1 MTTKY
6 ICDFCK
12 KEYDKTKVWRTRSSP
27 DSDRHICIDCM
38 IVRIRDMADGLG
50 YLDLRNKPPEVV
62 FAVHNELA
70 ECYVR
75 LNTTLE
81 EAKKIKRTIGR

>member
-1 MTTKY
+1 M
-6 ICDFCK
+6 
-12 KEYDKTKVWRTRSSP
+12 
-27 DSDRHICIDCM
+27 DCM

-50 YLDLRNKPPEVV
+50 YLNLKDKPPEVV

-75 LNTTLE
+75 LNETVE
-81 EAKKIKRTIGR
+81 EVKRIKRTIGY

>member
-12 KEYDKTKVWRTRSSP
+12 KEQDKTRVWRTSSM
-27 DSDRHICIDCM
+27 SDGHICVDCM

-81 EAKKIKRTIGR
+81 EAKKIKRTIGY

>member
-12 KEYDKTKVWRTRSSP
+12 KEQDKTRIWRTHSTL
-27 DSDRHICIDCM
+27 DGHICMDCM
-38 IVRIRDMADGLG
+38 IVRIKDMADGLG

-81 EAKKIKRTIGR
+81 EAKKIKRTIGY

>member
-12 KEYDKTKVWRTRSSP
+12 KEQDKTRIWRTRST
-27 DSDRHICIDCM
+27 SDGHICVDCM
-38 IVRIRDMADGLG
+38 IVRIWDMANGLE
-50 YLDLRNKPPEVV
+50 YVDLRNKPPEVV

-81 EAKKIKRTIGR
+81 ETKKIKRTMGY